1 MPWHQQRLNWP
12 WTQTYASSFISS
24 LGAQGDADQLYT
36 ALEANPDILLPFLGN
51 YQGLMVTGPLLD
63 DRLAPIIHRFISL
76 GDDAFFEA
84 LCNLTS
90 QIQSSAADPILK
102 CLLDRWVSRFDLQ
115 AWTLQGE
122 SIELW
127 RGFARLKEHPRFR
140 DVQGRRA
147 ALERILSANIRWFH
161 RQDVLRALEIDPAS
175 YVTIERCLS
184 REEDWITFNISEIDR
199 LDDSADRLFD
209 MAMY

>member
-140 DVQGRRA
+140 DVQGRRG
-147 ALERILSANIRWFH
+147 
-161 RQDVLRALEIDPAS
+161 ALEIDPAS